1 MYLYQ
6 NNTTKYNISQLI
18 LIVFYLYFM
27 YNLYGD
33 NMNSNNNNN
42 PYVLWAF
49 FIGYYMLYLIFGGLT
64 SFLIGFSILI
74 LTILIIIIR
83 SKIREKEAFQ
93 KLNFNFE
100 YIREIP
106 NYIDVNDIMFLN
118 HTSFWN
124 KKNIKLIIMQ
134 LYLKGVLEIKT
145 ENGKTII
152 TKSDKKFMVSYAE
165 KYICDYITSE
175 NKDNFNYVN
184 YTNMVKKDILIKG
197 LAYDKNDL
205 SLFKF
210 YFFFSSL
217 VFLTFA
223 ILFFFGSIYKR
234 LDLNDSVVLGFILLT
249 FPSVVLSQIDKI
261 TKTLNLKLSDEG
273 WAYKYIIKSYKKF
286 LKDFTRM
293 NELKNNDYHLWEKH
307 LLFAQALNINL
318 DYNNLPDIN
327 MNILDNK
334 EK

>member
-6 NNTTKYNISQLI
+6 NNTTKCNISQLI

-27 YNLYGD
+27 YNFYGD

-42 PYVLWAF
+42 SYVLWTF

-93 KLNFNFE
+93 KLNFSFE

-152 TKSDKKFMVSYAE
+152 TKTDKKIMVSYAE

-175 NKDNFNYVN
+175 DKDNFNYVN

>member
-6 NNTTKYNISQLI
+6 NNTTKCNISQLI

-33 NMNSNNNNN
+33 NMNSDNNNN
-42 PYVLWAF
+42 PYVLWTF

-83 SKIREKEAFQ
+83 SKIREKKAFQ

-145 ENGKTII
+145 ENEKTII
-152 TKSDKKFMVSYAE
+152 TKTDEKFMVSYAE

-184 YTNMVKKDILIKG
+184 YTNMVKKDVLIKG

-210 YFFFSSL
+210 YFLLSSL
-217 VFLTFA
+217 IFIIFT
-223 ILFFFGSIYKR
+223 ILYCWVYQW
-234 LDLNDSVVLGFILLT
+234 DLNRSIVLGFILLN
-249 FPSVVLSQIDKI
+249 FPSVFLSQIDKI
-261 TKTLNLKLSDEG
+261 TKTLNLKFSDKG
-273 WAYKYIIKSYKKF
+273 WAYKYIIKTYKKF

-293 NELKNNDYHLWEKH
+293 NELKNSDYHLWEKH

>member
-6 NNTTKYNISQLI
+6 NNTTKCNISQLI

-42 PYVLWAF
+42 PYVLWTF

-83 SKIREKEAFQ
+83 SKIREKKAFQ

-145 ENGKTII
+145 ENEKTII
-152 TKSDKKFMVSYAE
+152 TKTDKKFMVSYAE

-184 YTNMVKKDILIKG
+184 YTNMVKKDVLIKD
-197 LAYDKNDL
+197 LAYDENDL

-210 YFFFSSL
+210 YFLLSSL
-217 VFLTFA
+217 IFIIFT
-223 ILFFFGSIYKR
+223 ILYCWVYQW
-234 LDLNDSVVLGFILLT
+234 DLNRSIVLGFILLN
-249 FPSVVLSQIDKI
+249 FPSVFLSQIDKI
-261 TKTLNLKLSDEG
+261 TKILNLKFSDKG
-273 WAYKYIIKSYKKF
+273 WAYKYIIKAYKKF

-293 NELKNNDYHLWEKH
+293 NELKNSDYHLWEKH

>member
-6 NNTTKYNISQLI
+6 NNTTKCNISQLI

-27 YNLYGD
+27 YNFYGD
-33 NMNSNNNNN
+33 NMNSDNNNN
-42 PYVLWAF
+42 PYVLWTF

-83 SKIREKEAFQ
+83 SKMREKKAFQ

-106 NYIDVNDIMFLN
+106 NYIDVNDIIFLN

-145 ENGKTII
+145 ENEKTII
-152 TKSDKKFMVSYAE
+152 TKTDKKFMVSYAE

-184 YTNMVKKDILIKG
+184 YTNMVKKDVLIKG

-210 YFFFSSL
+210 YFLLSSL
-217 VFLTFA
+217 IFIIFT
-223 ILFFFGSIYKR
+223 ILYCWVYQW
-234 LDLNDSVVLGFILLT
+234 DLNRSIVLGFILLN
-249 FPSVVLSQIDKI
+249 FPSVFLSQIDKI
-261 TKTLNLKLSDEG
+261 TKTLNLKFSDKG
-273 WAYKYIIKSYKKF
+273 WAYKYIIKAYKKF

-293 NELKNNDYHLWEKH
+293 NELKNSDYHLWEKH

>member
-1 MYLYQ
+1 MHLYQ
-6 NNTTKYNISQLI
+6 NNTTKCNISQLI

-33 NMNSNNNNN
+33 NMNSGNNNN
-42 PYVLWAF
+42 PYVLWTF

-83 SKIREKEAFQ
+83 SKIREKKAFQ

-145 ENGKTII
+145 ENEKTII
-152 TKSDKKFMVSYAE
+152 TKTDEKFMVSYAE

-184 YTNMVKKDILIKG
+184 YTNMVKKDVLIKG

-210 YFFFSSL
+210 YFLLSSL
-217 VFLTFA
+217 IFIIFT
-223 ILFFFGSIYKR
+223 ILYCWVYQWDLDRSI
-234 LDLNDSVVLGFILLT
+234 VLGFILLN
-249 FPSVVLSQIDKI
+249 FPSVFLSQIDKI
-261 TKTLNLKLSDEG
+261 TKTLNLKFSDKG
-273 WAYKYIIKSYKKF
+273 WAYKYIIKTYKKF

-293 NELKNNDYHLWEKH
+293 NELKNSDYHLWEKH

>member
-6 NNTTKYNISQLI
+6 NNTTKCNISQLI

-27 YNLYGD
+27 YNFYGD
-33 NMNSNNNNN
+33 NMNSDNNNN
-42 PYVLWAF
+42 PYVLWTF

-83 SKIREKEAFQ
+83 SKIREKKAFQ

-100 YIREIP
+100 YIRETP

-145 ENGKTII
+145 ENEKTII
-152 TKSDKKFMVSYAE
+152 TKTDKKFMVSYAE

-184 YTNMVKKDILIKG
+184 YTNMVKKDVLIKG

-210 YFFFSSL
+210 YFLLSSL
-217 VFLTFA
+217 IFIIFT
-223 ILFFFGSIYKR
+223 ILYCWVYQW
-234 LDLNDSVVLGFILLT
+234 DLNRSIVLGFILLN
-249 FPSVVLSQIDKI
+249 FPSVFLSQIDKI
-261 TKTLNLKLSDEG
+261 TKTLNLKFSDKG
-273 WAYKYIIKSYKKF
+273 WAYKYIIKAYKKF

-293 NELKNNDYHLWEKH
+293 NDLKNSDYHLWEKH

>member
-6 NNTTKYNISQLI
+6 NNTTKCNISQLI

-27 YNLYGD
+27 YNFYGD
-33 NMNSNNNNN
+33 NMNSDKNNN
-42 PYVLWAF
+42 PYVLWTF

-83 SKIREKEAFQ
+83 SKIREKKAFQ

-106 NYIDVNDIMFLN
+106 NYIDVNDIIFLN

-145 ENGKTII
+145 ENEKTII
-152 TKSDKKFMVSYAE
+152 TKTDKKFMVSYAE

-184 YTNMVKKDILIKG
+184 YTNMVKKDVLIKG

-210 YFFFSSL
+210 YFLLSSL
-217 VFLTFA
+217 IFIIFT
-223 ILFFFGSIYKR
+223 ILYCWVYQW
-234 LDLNDSVVLGFILLT
+234 DLNRSIVLGFILLN
-249 FPSVVLSQIDKI
+249 FPSVFLSQIDKI
-261 TKTLNLKLSDEG
+261 TKTLNLKFSDKG
-273 WAYKYIIKSYKKF
+273 WAYKYIIKAYKKF

-293 NELKNNDYHLWEKH
+293 NELKNSDYHLWEKH

>member
-6 NNTTKYNISQLI
+6 NNTTKCNISQLI

-27 YNLYGD
+27 YNFYGD
-33 NMNSNNNNN
+33 NMNSDNNNN
-42 PYVLWAF
+42 PYVLWTF

-83 SKIREKEAFQ
+83 SKIREKKAFQ

-145 ENGKTII
+145 ENEKTII
-152 TKSDKKFMVSYAE
+152 TKTDEKFMVSYAE

-184 YTNMVKKDILIKG
+184 YTNMVKKDVLIKD

-210 YFFFSSL
+210 YFLLSSL
-217 VFLTFA
+217 IFIIFT
-223 ILFFFGSIYKR
+223 ILYCWVYQW
-234 LDLNDSVVLGFILLT
+234 DLNRSIVLGFILLN
-249 FPSVVLSQIDKI
+249 FPSVFLSQIDKI
-261 TKTLNLKLSDEG
+261 TKTLNLKFSDKG
-273 WAYKYIIKSYKKF
+273 WAYKYIIKAYKKF

-293 NELKNNDYHLWEKH
+293 NELKNSDYHLWEKH

>member
-6 NNTTKYNISQLI
+6 NNTTKCNISQLI

-33 NMNSNNNNN
+33 NMNSDNNNN
-42 PYVLWAF
+42 PYVLWTF

-83 SKIREKEAFQ
+83 SKIREKKAFQ

-145 ENGKTII
+145 ENEKTII
-152 TKSDKKFMVSYAE
+152 TKTDKKFMVSYAE

-184 YTNMVKKDILIKG
+184 YTNMVKKDVLIKD

-210 YFFFSSL
+210 YFLLSSL
-217 VFLTFA
+217 IFIIFT
-223 ILFFFGSIYKR
+223 ILYCWVYQWDLDRSI
-234 LDLNDSVVLGFILLT
+234 VLGFILLN
-249 FPSVVLSQIDKI
+249 FPSVFLSQIDKI
-261 TKTLNLKLSDEG
+261 TKTLNLKFSDKG
-273 WAYKYIIKSYKKF
+273 WAYKYIIKAYKKF

-293 NELKNNDYHLWEKH
+293 NELKNSDYHLWEKH

-318 DYNNLPDIN
+318 DYDNLPDIN

>member
-6 NNTTKYNISQLI
+6 NNTTKCNISQLV

-27 YNLYGD
+27 YNFYGD

-83 SKIREKEAFQ
+83 SKIREKKAFQ

-145 ENGKTII
+145 ENEKTII
-152 TKSDKKFMVSYAE
+152 TKTDKKFMVSYAE

-184 YTNMVKKDILIKG
+184 YTNMVKKDVLIKG

-210 YFFFSSL
+210 YFLLSSL
-217 VFLTFA
+217 IFIIFT
-223 ILFFFGSIYKR
+223 ILYCWVYQW
-234 LDLNDSVVLGFILLT
+234 DLNRSIVLGFILLN
-249 FPSVVLSQIDKI
+249 FPSVFLSQIDKI
-261 TKTLNLKLSDEG
+261 TKTLNLKFSDKG
-273 WAYKYIIKSYKKF
+273 WAYKYIIKAYKKF

-293 NELKNNDYHLWEKH
+293 NELKNSDYHLWEKH

>member
-6 NNTTKYNISQLI
+6 NNTTKCNISQLI

-33 NMNSNNNNN
+33 NMNSDNNNN
-42 PYVLWAF
+42 PYVLWTF

-83 SKIREKEAFQ
+83 SKIREKKAFQ

-145 ENGKTII
+145 ENEKTII
-152 TKSDKKFMVSYAE
+152 TKTDKKFMVSYAE

-184 YTNMVKKDILIKG
+184 YTNMVKKDVLIKD
-197 LAYDKNDL
+197 LAYDKSDL

-210 YFFFSSL
+210 YFLLSSL
-217 VFLTFA
+217 IFIIFT
-223 ILFFFGSIYKR
+223 ILYCWVYQW
-234 LDLNDSVVLGFILLT
+234 DLNRSIVLGFILLN
-249 FPSVVLSQIDKI
+249 FPSVFLSQIDKI
-261 TKTLNLKLSDEG
+261 TKTLNLKFSDKG
-273 WAYKYIIKSYKKF
+273 WAYKYIIKAYKKF

-293 NELKNNDYHLWEKH
+293 NELKNSDYHLWEKH

>member
-6 NNTTKYNISQLI
+6 NNTTKCNISQLI

-27 YNLYGD
+27 YNFYGD
-33 NMNSNNNNN
+33 NMNSNNNIN
-42 PYVLWAF
+42 PYVLWTF

-83 SKIREKEAFQ
+83 SKIREKKAFQ

-106 NYIDVNDIMFLN
+106 NYIDVNDIIFLN

-145 ENGKTII
+145 ENEKTII
-152 TKSDKKFMVSYAE
+152 TKTDKKFMVSYAE

-184 YTNMVKKDILIKG
+184 YTNMVKKDVLIKG

-210 YFFFSSL
+210 YFLLSSL
-217 VFLTFA
+217 IFIIFT
-223 ILFFFGSIYKR
+223 ILYCWVYQWDLDRSI
-234 LDLNDSVVLGFILLT
+234 VLGFILLN
-249 FPSVVLSQIDKI
+249 FPSVFLSQIDKI
-261 TKTLNLKLSDEG
+261 TKTLNLKFSDKG
-273 WAYKYIIKSYKKF
+273 WAYKYIIKTYKKF

-293 NELKNNDYHLWEKH
+293 NELKNSDYHLWEKH

>member
-6 NNTTKYNISQLI
+6 NNTTKCNISQLI

-42 PYVLWAF
+42 PYVLWTF

-152 TKSDKKFMVSYAE
+152 TKTDKKFMVSYAE

-175 NKDNFNYVN
+175 DKDNFNYVN
-184 YTNMVKKDILIKG
+184 YTNMVKKDVLIKG

>member
-6 NNTTKYNISQLI
+6 NNTTKCNISQLV

-27 YNLYGD
+27 YNFYGD

-42 PYVLWAF
+42 PYVLWTF

-83 SKIREKEAFQ
+83 SKIREKKAFQ

-152 TKSDKKFMVSYAE
+152 TKTDKKIMVSYAE

-175 NKDNFNYVN
+175 DKDNFNYVN

>member
-6 NNTTKYNISQLI
+6 NNTTKCNISQLI

-27 YNLYGD
+27 YNFYGD

-42 PYVLWAF
+42 PYVLWTF

-83 SKIREKEAFQ
+83 NKIREKKAFQ

-152 TKSDKKFMVSYAE
+152 TKTDKKFMVSYAE

-175 NKDNFNYVN
+175 DKDNFNYVN

-293 NELKNNDYHLWEKH
+293 NELKNSDYHLWEKH

>member
-6 NNTTKYNISQLI
+6 NNTTKCNISQLI

-27 YNLYGD
+27 YNFYGD

-42 PYVLWAF
+42 PYVFWTF

-83 SKIREKEAFQ
+83 NKIREKEAFQ

-145 ENGKTII
+145 ENEKTII
-152 TKSDKKFMVSYAE
+152 TKTDKKIMVSYAE

-184 YTNMVKKDILIKG
+184 YTNMVKKDVLIKG

-210 YFFFSSL
+210 YFLLSSL
-217 VFLTFA
+217 IFIIFT
-223 ILFFFGSIYKR
+223 ILYCWVYQW
-234 LDLNDSVVLGFILLT
+234 DLNRSIVLGFILLN
-249 FPSVVLSQIDKI
+249 FPNVFLSQIDKI
-261 TKTLNLKLSDEG
+261 TKTLNLKFSDKG
-273 WAYKYIIKSYKKF
+273 WAYKYIIKAYKKF

-293 NELKNNDYHLWEKH
+293 NELKNSDYHLWEKH

>member
-6 NNTTKYNISQLI
+6 NNTTKCNISQLI

-33 NMNSNNNNN
+33 NMNSDNNNN

-83 SKIREKEAFQ
+83 SKIREKKAFQ

-106 NYIDVNDIMFLN
+106 NYIDVNDIIFLN

-145 ENGKTII
+145 ENEKTII
-152 TKSDKKFMVSYAE
+152 TKTDKKFMVSYAE

-184 YTNMVKKDILIKG
+184 YTNMVKKDVLIKG

-210 YFFFSSL
+210 YFLLSSL
-217 VFLTFA
+217 IFIIFT
-223 ILFFFGSIYKR
+223 ILYCWVYQW
-234 LDLNDSVVLGFILLT
+234 DLNRSIVLGFILLN
-249 FPSVVLSQIDKI
+249 FPSVFLSQIDKI
-261 TKTLNLKLSDEG
+261 TKTLNLKFSDKG
-273 WAYKYIIKSYKKF
+273 WAYKYIIKAYKKF

-293 NELKNNDYHLWEKH
+293 NELKNSDYHLWEKH

-318 DYNNLPDIN
+318 NYNNLPDIN

>member
-1 MYLYQ
+1 
-6 NNTTKYNISQLI
+6 
-18 LIVFYLYFM
+18 
-27 YNLYGD
+27 
-33 NMNSNNNNN
+33 
-42 PYVLWAF
+42 
-49 FIGYYMLYLIFGGLT
+49 MLYLIFGGLT

-106 NYIDVNDIMFLN
+106 NYIDINDIMFLN

-152 TKSDKKFMVSYAE
+152 TKTDKKIMVSYAE

-175 NKDNFNYVN
+175 DKDNFNYVN